1 MAEGHA
7 ELTSADPISV
17 VHLIDGL
24 GGGGSERWVWD
35 IVRLS
40 EPTLC
45 KHFVISF
52 FPDNAKFVYS
62 EPLRSRGAYKQPAH
76 HPLLEWL
83 ERGIQTVASQWYFLP
98 IRKTLSGLWW
108 FCNAVDV
115 WWRVAVALVQKRPD
129 VIHVHT
135 FHGLRVGLVLRR
147 MLQIPLVHSVP
158 ALFSQMTDA
167 GFHGIPQLYR
177 SNQQWVARFITGA
190 SVAELHSIGIPDS
203 KIMPIHG
210 TVDLTSST
218 SMRKQK
224 QHYYTAL
231 RDELKLPGDAVI
243 ALSVGRLHPSKGHA
257 FALEAVPELVAQFPQ
272 LHWVVLGEGEQREA
286 LEARA
291 SELKVREHVHLLG
304 FQRDPLPYYAAA
316 DIYLRTPVFESEN
329 LSSYQAMAMGLPV
342 VGFDTGCETEL
353 LGKSGHGV
361 LVPARNSEALA
372 KAVVEMLSL
381 PDRGARIGLRGVE
394 YCRQHLDIDRT
405 ISDLVRL
412 YQHLGAKRA

>member
-1 MAEGHA
+1 
-7 ELTSADPISV
+7 
-17 VHLIDGL
+17 
-24 GGGGSERWVWD
+24 
-35 IVRLS
+35 
-40 EPTLC
+40 
-45 KHFVISF
+45 
-52 FPDNAKFVYS
+52 
-62 EPLRSRGAYKQPAH
+62 
-76 HPLLEWL
+76 
-83 ERGIQTVASQWYFLP
+83 
-98 IRKTLSGLWW
+98 
-108 FCNAVDV
+108 
-115 WWRVAVALVQKRPD
+115 
-129 VIHVHT
+129 
-135 FHGLRVGLVLRR
+135 
-147 MLQIPLVHSVP
+147 
-158 ALFSQMTDA
+158 MTDA

-272 LHWVVLGEGEQREA
+272 LHWVVLGEGEQRQA

-291 SELKVREHVHLLG
+291 TELKVRGHVHLLG
-304 FQRDPLPYYAAA
+304 FQRDPLPYYAGA

-353 LGKSGHGV
+353 LVKSGHGV
-361 LVPARNSEALA
+361 LVPTKNSDALA
-372 KAVVEMLSL
+372 RAVTEILNL
-381 PDRGARIGLRGVE
+381 PDRGARIGARGAQ
-394 YCRQHLDIDRT
+394 YCGEHLDVTRT
-405 ISDLVRL
+405 LSELSDLYHRVVKNEDAIA
-412 YQHLGAKRA
+412 GP